1 MVLPNHVYGPNAIF
15 VAMSVPLVNNP
26 WMKWLRVIKRGSYQ
40 AAAEYSRWSYEPVS
54 GLCTGVDPVSDSSDD
69 GSSDEGS
76 KDQDNPDYQEQVEE
90 VSVPRMN
97 PRRIIQGDQRALIQ
111 LKS

>member
-1 MVLPNHVYGPNAIF
+1 
-15 VAMSVPLVNNP
+15 MSYLWTYIEP
-26 WMKWLRVIKRGSYQ
+26 
-40 AAAEYSRWSYEPVS
+40 YSE
-54 GLCTGVDPVSDSSDD
+54 SSDD

-90 VSVPRMN
+90 VSVPCMN